1 MKVNGCQI
9 EGMVVVRWY
18 TTVVKYMK
26 VNGLMVSDVVLVC
39 CVCQMVT
46 YMKDTGLTTRRKGQ
60 VGAVHIVPCMCA
72 VTCAIAVAGAFISY
86 ACSVSLLLISNSS
99 IVDAQRMLS
108 VYHYKLVSCYTHNAQ
123 YCACC
128 ITTTLYAA
136 GRYLFMQTRKL
147 YEGEWVNDTPKCGEY
162 KDMPQELVNTAV
174 PDEGFAL
181 PQLALDRPGT
191 ILDDAVAR
199 IRNDRAA
206 RFHQPGRVFTSD
218 ELDQLRSA
226 FDHFSSS
233 DSTGMLATD
242 KLHSLLQSV
251 GVGVSESDVQGLL
264 LELQTGQDAVMMLT
278 FSEFT
283 DILSLLQAS

>member
-1 MKVNGCQI
+1 VINCLRTIVTLIIVYTSLQSCQLQLA
-9 EGMVVVRWY
+9 Y
-18 TTVVKYMK
+18 TD
-26 VNGLMVSDVVLVC
+26 LAARAL
-39 CVCQMVT
+39 Q
-46 YMKDTGLTTRRKGQ
+46 L
-60 VGAVHIVPCMCA
+60 PP
-72 VTCAIAVAGAFISY
+72 
-86 ACSVSLLLISNSS
+86 
-99 IVDAQRMLS
+99 
-108 VYHYKLVSCYTHNAQ
+108 
-123 YCACC
+123 
-128 ITTTLYAA
+128 YAA

-181 PQLALDRPGT
+181 PQLALDRPST
-191 ILDDAVAR
+191 VLDDAVAR

-218 ELDQLRSA
+218 ELDQLRAA
-226 FDHFSSS
+226 FDHC
-233 DSTGMLATD
+233 DSERTGLLATD
-242 KLHSLLQSV
+242 RLHALLQSV

>member
-1 MKVNGCQI
+1 
-9 EGMVVVRWY
+9 MVFAQHY
-18 TTVVKYMK
+18 K
-26 VNGLMVSDVVLVC
+26 
-39 CVCQMVT
+39 
-46 YMKDTGLTTRRKGQ
+46 
-60 VGAVHIVPCMCA
+60 AA
-72 VTCAIAVAGAFISY
+72 ISY
-86 ACSVSLLLISNSS
+86 YLQCTLLCL
-99 IVDAQRMLS
+99 L
-108 VYHYKLVSCYTHNAQ
+108 HYNF
-123 YCACC
+123 
-128 ITTTLYAA
+128 TLYAT

-162 KDMPQELVNTAV
+162 KDMPQELVNTAI

-181 PQLALDRPGT
+181 PQLALDRPST

-226 FDHFSSS
+226 FDHFASS
-233 DSTGMLATD
+233 DSTDMLATD

-264 LELQTGQDAVMMLT
+264 LELQTSQDAVMMLT